1 MNKRWSIR
9 TDFMVIR
16 LPLALLALYLVF
28 VQLLKKPFIATG
40 DIIEGVPSASCD
52 IYLWMQFIVFI
63 FVATIASFYFEEA
76 FRPPAAQYI
85 QALRPGVMRAVLFRW
100 LRLVILLEALYLPF
114 VGLSVTKI
122 NHSLANDN
130 LGASHYQPISLSVM
144 LFQCAVAM
152 LFYVTITMFLTALF
166 KSRVYALVLLMAY
179 CAMEATV
186 CPVRMAKYALF
197 RGAFTSADFYS
208 YFMPNTAIML
218 TLSILLLPLTII
230 IYKFQ
235 KSGGTI
241 KKLFS
246 FITG

>member
-1 MNKRWSIR
+1 MNRRWSIR

-28 VQLLKKPFIATG
+28 VQLLKKPFIASG
-40 DIIEGVPSASCD
+40 QIYDGVPSLRCD

-85 QALRPGVMRAVLFRW
+85 QTLRPGVMRAVLLRW
-100 LRLVILLEALYLPF
+100 LRLVILMEALYLPF
-114 VGLSVTKI
+114 IGLSLVKI
-122 NHSLANDN
+122 NRSLQDGNQGFD
-130 LGASHYQPISLSVM
+130 YQPVSLSVM

-179 CAMEATV
+179 CALEATV
-186 CPVRMAKYALF
+186 MPVIMARYAIF
-197 RGAFTSADFYS
+197 RGAFSSADFYS

-218 TLSILLLPLTII
+218 TLSVLLLPLTLIM
-230 IYKFQ
+230 YKTQ
-235 KSGGTI
+235 KSGGSI
-241 KKLFS
+241 KKLLS
-246 FITG
+246 TVSR